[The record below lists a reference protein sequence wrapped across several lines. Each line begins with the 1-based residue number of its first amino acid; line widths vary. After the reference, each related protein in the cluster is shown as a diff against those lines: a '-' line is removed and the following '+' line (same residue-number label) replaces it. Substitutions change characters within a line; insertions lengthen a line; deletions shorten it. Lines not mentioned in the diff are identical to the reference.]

1 MKIVEKM
8 KIYKCLAL
16 FLGLLAGLTSAAQ
29 QANTAFRLLEMEQ
42 YNQAKQL
49 YIRNLNAAQGAMDW
63 FYLGKIYAI
72 QQNADSAKYCF
83 AKVSELDSKNPLSL
97 VGQGMV
103 EYMSG
108 NQAQAQL
115 TLEKSQR
122 AAISYRDVN
131 AMTEI
136 AAARYLAGDTL
147 KWQITLE
154 LASEIDKKNPRPYII
169 GGNLYTL
176 MGEASGKSHFYGL
189 ASGRYH
195 QALYLQPDNAE
206 ALTRLSAIDI
216 RILNYD
222 DAETMLRK
230 VIKAD
235 SLYLPALK
243 NMGELMYTLGRYRE
257 ASEFYSKYMQLAE
270 YTDKDLVRY
279 VNILFL
285 NKQYALAGE
294 YINKVLKV
302 NPANP
307 VMLRLKGYTSY
318 ELNQNKEGLDAMK
331 KFFALR
337 AGADAGKLLA
347 TDFEYYGKLLARSGS
362 DSLAVLNLQK
372 SIEMDAEK
380 NSLLEDIA
388 KLYEKMKRYPE
399 AIQYYEKLVEAK
411 NENVPSIIFF
421 NMGKD
426 LLLLADRA
434 KETSDSLLRPAY
446 LQKSVTAFS
455 KVVDMSPAS
464 YLGYQWRA
472 RALAAL
478 DPASTQGSAKPDYE
492 KALEMLELKNEP
504 KKYSSDLIEAYRYL
518 GYFHYLQYDAVK
530 KNGDADA
537 REKSKNESLAYWQK
551 VLLLDPNNDIAK
563 QAIAALK

>member
-1 MKIVEKM
+1 MKIF
-8 KIYKCLAL
+8 KILTL
-16 FLGLLAGLTSAAQ
+16 FMGLLAGITATAQ
-29 QANTAFRLLEMEQ
+29 QVNTALRLLEMEQ
-42 YNQAKQL
+42 YNHAKQL
-49 YIRNLNAAQGAMDW
+49 FIHNLNAAQGAMDW
-63 FYLGKIYAI
+63 YYLGKIYAI
-72 QQNADSAKYCF
+72 QQNADSARYCF
-83 AKVSELDSKNPLSL
+83 AKVSELDSKNPLAM
-97 VGQGMV
+97 VGQAMV
-103 EYMSG
+103 ENMGG

-136 AAARYLAGDTL
+136 ATARYFAGDTL

-154 LASEIDKKNPRPYII
+154 LASEIDKKNPRPYIV
-169 GGNLYTL
+169 GGNLYTM
-176 MGEASGKSHFYGL
+176 MGEKSGKSHFFGL

-206 ALTRLSAIDI
+206 ALTQLAAIDI

-222 DAETMLRK
+222 DAEAMLRK
-230 VIKAD
+230 VFKTD

-243 NMGELMYTLGRYRE
+243 NTGELMYTLGRYRA
-257 ASEFYSKYMQLAE
+257 ASEFYGKYMQLAE

-285 NKQYALAGE
+285 NKQYALASG
-294 YINKVLKV
+294 YINKVLIA
-302 NPANP
+302 NPSNP
-307 VMLRLKGYTSY
+307 VMLRLKGYTAY
-318 ELNQNKEGLDAMK
+318 ELNQNKEGLDAMQ

-337 AGADAGKLLA
+337 AGTDAGKLLA
-347 TDFEYYGKLLARSGS
+347 SDYEYYGKLLARSGN
-362 DSLAVLNLQK
+362 DSLAVVNLVK
-372 SIEMDAEK
+372 SFEMDAEK
-380 NSLLEDIA
+380 TSLLEDIA
-388 KLYEKMKRYPE
+388 KLLEKLKRYPE
-399 AIQYYEKLVEAK
+399 AISYYEKLVEAK
-411 NENVPSIIFF
+411 NDNVPSIIYFS
-421 NMGKD
+421 MGKD
-426 LLLLADRA
+426 ILLIADRA
-434 KETSDSLLRPAY
+434 KGTSDSLLRPAY
-446 LQKSVTAFS
+446 LQKAVAAFG
-455 KVVDMSPAS
+455 KVVDMSPSS

-478 DPASTQGSAKPDYE
+478 DPETTQGSARSDYE

-504 KKYSSDLIEAYRYL
+504 KKYGSDLIEAYRYL

-530 KNGDADA
+530 KNGDAEA
-537 REKSKNESLAYWQK
+537 REKAKNESLSYWQK

>member
-1 MKIVEKM
+1 MKIFKFL
-8 KIYKCLAL
+8 KLSL
-16 FLGLLAGLTSAAQ
+16 FLLAGFTAASQ
-29 QANTAFRLLEMEQ
+29 QSNTAFRMLGMEQ
-42 YNQAKQL
+42 YNQAKKMYL
-49 YIRNLNAAQGAMDW
+49 RNLETNRVAIDW

-72 QQNADSAKYCF
+72 QQNADSARYCF
-83 AKVSELDSKNPLSL
+83 AKVSEIDSKNPLTL
-97 VGQGMV
+97 VGQAIV
-103 EYMSG
+103 ENMSG

-136 AAARYLAGDTL
+136 AAARYMAGDTL

-154 LASEIDKKNPRPYII
+154 HASEIDKKNPRPYIV

-176 MGEASGKSHFYGL
+176 MGESAGKSHFYGL

-195 QALYLQPDNAE
+195 QALYLQPDNFE
-206 ALTRLSAIDI
+206 ALTRLAAIDI
-216 RILNYD
+216 RIMNYG
-222 DAETMLRK
+222 DAEAMLRK
-230 VIKAD
+230 VIAAD
-235 SLYLPALK
+235 SLYLPALEK
-243 NMGELMYTLGRYRE
+243 LGELMYTLGRYRE
-257 ASEFYSKYMQLAE
+257 ASEYYSKYMRLAE
-270 YTDKDLVRY
+270 YSDKELVRY
-279 VNILFL
+279 VNILFF
-285 NKQYALAGE
+285 NKQYALASD
-294 YINKVLKV
+294 YINKVLKA

-318 ELNQNKEGLDAMK
+318 ELNQNKEGLDAMQ

-337 AGADAGKLLA
+337 AGAGAAKFLA
-347 TDFEYYGKLLARSGS
+347 TDFEYYGKLLARSGN
-362 DSLAVLNLQK
+362 DSLAVVNLLK

-380 NSLLEDIA
+380 TSLLEDVA

-399 AIQYYEKLVEAK
+399 AIEYYEKLVTAK
-411 NENVPSIIFF
+411 NENVPSIIYF

-426 LLLLADRA
+426 LLLLADHA
-434 KETSDSLLRPAY
+434 KGTSDSLLRPAY

-478 DPASTQGSAKPDYE
+478 DPESTQGSAKPDYE
-492 KALEMLELKNEP
+492 KALAMLEQKNEP
-504 KKYSSDLIEAYRYL
+504 KKYSNDLIEAYRYL
-518 GYFHYLQYDAVK
+518 GYFHFLQYDAVK
-530 KNGDADA
+530 KNGDAEA
-537 REKSKNESLAYWQK
+537 KEKAKNESLAYWQK